1 MKRMVDITA
10 LKFNQGSIIALVLPA
25 FVVDWPWM
33 VIFVGFVLAV
43 GTAWPRAALFK
54 LAYLKLLKPL
64 GILKPQI
71 VPDDPAPH
79 QFAQGL
85 GATCLLTSGVL
96 LLLGYSFAGWLLAWV
111 VVILAGVN
119 LFFNFCAG
127 CFIYFQ
133 LDKAGLMSL
142 ARGE

>member
-1 MKRMVDITA
+1 MKKMVDTTA
-10 LKFNQGSIIALVLPA
+10 LKFNQGSIIALALLA
-25 FVVDWPWM
+25 FVFDWPWM
-33 VIFVGFVLAV
+33 VIFVGLVLAV
-43 GTAWPRAALFK
+43 GTAWPTAALFK
-54 LAYLKLLKPL
+54 LVYFRLLKPIR
-64 GILKPQI
+64 ILRPQI

-96 LLLGYSFAGWLLAWV
+96 LLLGYSLAGWLLTWM
-111 VVILAGVN
+111 VVILASVN

-127 CFIYFQ
+127 CFIFFQ
-133 LDKAGLMSL
+133 LDKAGLMSF